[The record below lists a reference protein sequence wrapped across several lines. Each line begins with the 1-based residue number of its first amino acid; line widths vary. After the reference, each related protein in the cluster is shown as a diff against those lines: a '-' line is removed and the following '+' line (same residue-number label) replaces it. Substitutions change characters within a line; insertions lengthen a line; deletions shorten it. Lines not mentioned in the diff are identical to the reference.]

1 MVNVLGV
8 DGARAGWVGVL
19 WDGATPRAVFD
30 TGLGALCDQAATLAG
45 ADLATVAV
53 DMPIEL
59 THGEA
64 RRCDDEARPLLGPRR
79 SSLFSPPAP
88 AALDFEDYAS
98 ANAWSKATL
107 GRGISKQAWM
117 LVPKIREVRE
127 LAALGQLPLYE
138 TFPELAFRAM
148 NGDEPLSHP
157 KRTWTG
163 MASRL
168 QLLRAAGID
177 LPVDVGPAGSVAADD
192 LIDAG
197 ALAWSAMRI
206 ALGHAERVPADCPA
220 GQPSIWW

>member
-19 WDGATPRAVFD
+19 WDGTTPRPVFHSE
-30 TGLGALCDQAATLAG
+30 LGTLCDEATTLAG
-45 ADLATVAV
+45 ADLAAVAV

-59 THGEA
+59 ARGES

-79 SSLFSPPAP
+79 SSLFSPPAL

-127 LAALGQLPLYE
+127 LAARRELPLYE

-148 NGDEPLSHP
+148 NANEPLSHP

-168 QLLRAAGID
+168 QLLRETGID
-177 LPVDVGPAGSVAADD
+177 LPVDPGPAGSVAADD

-206 ALGHAERVPADCPA
+206 ARGEAEQVPADCPD